1 MELIDLFLVFAK
13 ISLLSF
19 GGGWT
24 TLAIMEHEVA
34 AHQWMSADQFSSI
47 IYLTAT
53 TPGPNAIGSAALVGR
68 HVAGTAGMIAAVLGV
83 VLPTIVVVIV
93 MYFVF
98 IKYGDNVYLKSV
110 LKGIAPVVVAM
121 IVWMAWRIGYPVF
134 KDYNLVVI
142 GVGVVSAVLL
152 FVGVHPGWLILGG
165 GVCGLMLLR

>member
-1 MELIDLFLVFAK
+1 MELVELFLTFAK

-24 TLAIMEHEVA
+24 TLAIMEHEIQV
-34 AHQWMSADQFSSI
+34 HGWMTAEEFTKV

-68 HVAGTAGMIAAVLGV
+68 HVGGYAGMIAAVLGV
-83 VLPTIVVVIV
+83 IVPTIIVVFF

-98 IKYGDNVYLKSV
+98 IKYRDNVYLKSI

-121 IVWMAWRIGYPVF
+121 IVWMAWKIGVPVF
-134 KDYNLVVI
+134 KDFNLVVVII
-142 GVGVVSAVLL
+142 GLTSAGLL

-165 GVCGLMLLR
+165 GLAGLALLR

>member
-1 MELIDLFLVFAK
+1 MVLIDLFLTFAK

-24 TLAIMEHEVA
+24 TLAIMEKEIQ
-34 AHQWMSADQFSSI
+34 AHGWMTADQFSST
-47 IYLTAT
+47 IYITAM

-68 HVAGTAGMIAAVLGV
+68 HVAGYAGMIVAVLGV
-83 VLPTIVVVIV
+83 IVPTILVVIG

-98 IKYGDNVYLKSV
+98 IKYGDNVYLKGV

-121 IVWMAWRIGYPVF
+121 IVWMAWKIGFPVF
-134 KDYNLVVI
+134 KDHNLFVI
-142 GVGVVSAVLL
+142 GTGVASLVLL

-165 GVCGLMLLR
+165 GLVGLAFLR